1 MDTKKPP
8 GPPAPAGPDLAAR
21 RAELA
26 ATRAELM
33 ARRAEAQAGWRQAKG
48 ELDQARKEMLALEG
62 SMRERR
68 AQRQRLIADLIT
80 EHKSIRSQNE
90 LQDLLQEKG
99 VLATQSSISRDLRDL
114 GVRRVKGVYVLKPSR
129 EADWSLDDVVE
140 LVELVTRAGPYTT
153 VVQTVPDAARL
164 VARTLEETGWE
175 EVVGTVA
182 GDDTIFVA
190 TRSEEDQ
197 DRLFERFKKYLG
209 V

>member
-1 MDTKKPP
+1 MH
-8 GPPAPAGPDLAAR
+8 
-21 RAELA
+21 
-26 ATRAELM
+26 
-33 ARRAEAQAGWRQAKG
+33 
-48 ELDQARKEMLALEG
+48 EG
-62 SMRERR
+62 GQRERR
-68 AQRQRLIADLIT
+68 AQRQKLIADLIA

-114 GVRRVKGVYVLKPSR
+114 GVRRVKGVYVIKPSR
-129 EADWSLDDVVE
+129 SDGWSFDDAVE
-140 LVELVTRAGPYTT
+140 LVEMVARSGPYTT
-153 VVQTVPDAARL
+153 VIQAIPDAARL
-164 VARTLEETGWE
+164 VARTLEEAGWE

-197 DRLFERFKKYLG
+197 DRLFERFKKYLS